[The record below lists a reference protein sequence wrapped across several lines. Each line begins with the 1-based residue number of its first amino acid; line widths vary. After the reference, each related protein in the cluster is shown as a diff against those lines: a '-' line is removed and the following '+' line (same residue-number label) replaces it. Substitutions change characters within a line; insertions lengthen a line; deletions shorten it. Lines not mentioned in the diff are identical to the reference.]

1 MFLGNAQKHRD
12 TMLISRVSKNIYT
25 FKTGKG
31 YFMDGNEIRLPK
43 SEVLRMC
50 KQILKETEEEE

>member
-50 KQILKETEEEE
+50 K